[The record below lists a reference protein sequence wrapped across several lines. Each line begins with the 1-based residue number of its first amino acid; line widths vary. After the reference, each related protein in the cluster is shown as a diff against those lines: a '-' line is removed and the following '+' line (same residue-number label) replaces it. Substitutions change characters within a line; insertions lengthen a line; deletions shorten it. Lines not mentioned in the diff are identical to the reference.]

1 MAFLFLQGLN
11 FSLRLGADRPC
22 SLETISCILSIRCV
36 FCIEYFRMV
45 GWNREMIS
53 TQASLHALQ
62 LSYVNRVLG
71 KKDITSAV
79 WLMVKGRTYPC

>member
-22 SLETISCILSIRCV
+22 GLETISCILSIRCV
-36 FCIEYFRMV
+36 FCIEYLRMV

-53 TQASLHALQ
+53 SFFTRSSIKLL
-62 LSYVNRVLG
+62 NRVQG
-71 KKDITSAV
+71 A
-79 WLMVKGRTYPC
+79 

>member
-53 TQASLHALQ
+53 SFFTRSTRSTIKLL
-62 LSYVNRVLG
+62 NRVLREEG
-71 KKDITSAV
+71 YHECGVVD
-79 WLMVKGRTYPC
+79 G

>member
-45 GWNREMIS
+45 GWNRETIS
-53 TQASLHALQ
+53 SSSFFTRSSIKLLD
-62 LSYVNRVLG
+62 RVLG

>member
-53 TQASLHALQ
+53 SFFTRSTRSSIKLLKGC
-62 LSYVNRVLG
+62 LG
-71 KKDITSAV
+71 KKDITSAISRV
-79 WLMVKGRTYPC
+79 RCG

>member
-53 TQASLHALQ
+53 SFFTRSSIKLL
-62 LSYVNRVLG
+62 NRVLREEG
-71 KKDITSAV
+71 YHECGVVD
-79 WLMVKGRTYPC
+79 G